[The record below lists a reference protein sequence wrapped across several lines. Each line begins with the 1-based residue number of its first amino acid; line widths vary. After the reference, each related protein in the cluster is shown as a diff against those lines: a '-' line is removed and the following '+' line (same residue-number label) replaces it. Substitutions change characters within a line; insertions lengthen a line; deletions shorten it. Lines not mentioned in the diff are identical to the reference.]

1 VKDENRK
8 DKNVERIVK
17 LSFPKLHNLLV
28 EVKIILKESE
38 LSDKNLIYC
47 KALKALRKKLEHPE
61 IFSIEDI

>member
-1 VKDENRK
+1 MKDENRK

-17 LSFPKLHNLLV
+17 LSFPNLHNWLV

-47 KALKALRKKLEHPE
+47 KALAEFRNKTRSPE
-61 IFSIEDI
+61 IFSIETI